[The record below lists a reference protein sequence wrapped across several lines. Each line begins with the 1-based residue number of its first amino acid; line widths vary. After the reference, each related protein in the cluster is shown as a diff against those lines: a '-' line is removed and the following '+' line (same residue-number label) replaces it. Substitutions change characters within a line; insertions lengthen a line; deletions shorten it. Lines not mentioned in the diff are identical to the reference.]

1 MSDTPDKPLDPR
13 AEGSDAAI
21 ENQVFSEEAVLDA
34 AEEVA
39 ETKRRIWLMRMIR
52 RERRREKA
60 AKDRST
66 LINLGGLSPGEL
78 DLFPRSVKQSVMR
91 ADLGHSQLTL
101 NDRKSRYFGL

>member
-1 MSDTPDKPLDPR
+1 VSDTPDKPLDPP

-60 AKDRST
+60 AKGPEHPHQPWWPLVGRVGSDSKVSE
-66 LINLGGLSPGEL
+66 IVS
-78 DLFPRSVKQSVMR
+78 DPR
-91 ADLGHSQLTL
+91 
-101 NDRKSRYFGL
+101 